1 MHPDHH
7 TLSDHQMLRVELAER
22 SYPIF
27 IGNHLLSRTELLLP
41 YIRGKQVLI
50 VTNTTV
56 APLYLAQVKATLS
69 SLQVD
74 ELILPDGEQYKTLDT
89 VALIYDKLMTA
100 RHNRKTTLIAL
111 GGGVI
116 GDMTGFAAA
125 TYQRGVDFIQ
135 IPTTLLSQVD
145 SSVGGKTGVNHPQ
158 GKNMIGAFYQ
168 PRCVLADTTV
178 LQTLPERELAAGI
191 AEVIKYGLIVDKSF
205 YAWLLENTAALY
217 QREQSALAHAIY
229 QSCLNKARVV
239 AADEREETDI
249 RALLNLGH
257 TFGHAIETAQG
268 YGQWLHGEAVAAGM
282 VLAAQLSQRLG
293 FIAIADVAQL
303 EQLLQQAHLP
313 IAPPRDMTAQQ
324 FLDLMGRDKKVI
336 DGRLRLVLL
345 RAIGDAFVSSD
356 TSAEQVTDL
365 LVDLGLAPK

>member
-1 MHPDHH
+1 MNN
-7 TLSDHQMLRVELAER
+7 SDLQTLRVELADR

-27 IGNHLLSRTELLLP
+27 IGAHLLACPDLLLP

-56 APLYLAQVKATLS
+56 APLYLAQLKVGLTG
-69 SLQVD
+69 LQVD
-74 ELILPDGEQYKTLDT
+74 EIILPDGEQYKTLDT
-89 VALIYDKLMTA
+89 VALIYDKLMAA

-178 LQTLPERELAAGI
+178 LETLPDRELAAGI
-191 AEVIKYGLIVDKSF
+191 AEVIKYGLIVDKAF
-205 YAWLLENTAALY
+205 YAWLLTNTVRLY
-217 QREQSALAHAIY
+217 QRDKTALAYAIY
-229 QSCLNKARVV
+229 QSCANKARVV
-239 AADEREETDI
+239 AADEYEETDV

-257 TFGHAIETAQG
+257 TYGHAIETAQG

-282 VLAAQLSQRLG
+282 VLAAQQSQQLGYLSENE
-293 FIAIADVAQL
+293 VHQL
-303 EQLLQQAHLP
+303 EDLLRQANLP
-313 IAPPRDMTAQQ
+313 VVPPANMTAAQ

-336 DGRLRLVLL
+336 DGCLRLVLL

-356 TSAEQVTDL
+356 VTEEQVTNL
-365 LVDLGLAPK
+365 LLDIGLSR